1 MAATGSRMLAA
12 SLSAPFTEPGTWP
25 RNSSHLRP
33 TISSS
38 TGFSSVIFDQ
48 KAASLRS
55 SDGHQIDTYF
65 FLLSFAEIRKLT

>member
-1 MAATGSRMLAA
+1 MLVAL
-12 SLSAPFTEPGTWP
+12 LSAPFTEPDTWP
-25 RNSSHLRP
+25 RSSSHLRP

-48 KAASLRS
+48 RATSLLS

-65 FLLSFAEIRKLT
+65 LLSFAEIRKLNGT